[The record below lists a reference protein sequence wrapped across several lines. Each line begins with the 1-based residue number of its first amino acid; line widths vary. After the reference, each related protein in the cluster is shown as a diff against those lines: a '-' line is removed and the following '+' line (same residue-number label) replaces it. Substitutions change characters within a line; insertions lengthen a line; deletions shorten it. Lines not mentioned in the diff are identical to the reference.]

1 MPDVNVVKFG
11 KVLDR
16 VHLGVVVVVG
26 RGGIS
31 FQLLGD
37 FVDHVQAE

>member
-16 VHLGVVVVVG
+16 VHLGVVLVG